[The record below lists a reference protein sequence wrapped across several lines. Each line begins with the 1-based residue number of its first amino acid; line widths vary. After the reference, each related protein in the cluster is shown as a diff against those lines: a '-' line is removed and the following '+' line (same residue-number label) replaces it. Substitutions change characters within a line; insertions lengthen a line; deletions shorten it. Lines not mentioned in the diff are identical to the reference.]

1 MTPCTRYDRRAIP
14 GPYAKR
20 RGAASRLP
28 RAFSSGG
35 AQSGRQGRGV
45 PGRWGTGLELAQ
57 TLLDRR
63 AARTRLGGGRLE
75 VQAVAIQRVRIRLE
89 AIEVVLKVGD
99 ARVVLREIAFQSCI
113 FSGGRPPVRRVD
125 HNGGHH
131 VRGVSRIGALGA
143 EGRRAEEGDAGREGQ
158 GTQVTRRHETTPAK
172 TTAGPA
178 GQKGPVAV
186 GRCTSGGRPAPGLRH
201 VVRSSMNRT

>member
-1 MTPCTRYDRRAIP
+1 MSLANSCVSRRGWFRSASSGARSSWWLMTPSIVHDNVHAVRSARNSGTRC
-14 GPYAKR
+14 KR

-113 FSGGRPPVRRVD
+113 FSGGRPPV
-125 HNGGHH
+125 
-131 VRGVSRIGALGA
+131 
-143 EGRRAEEGDAGREGQ
+143 
-158 GTQVTRRHETTPAK
+158 
-172 TTAGPA
+172 
-178 GQKGPVAV
+178 
-186 GRCTSGGRPAPGLRH
+186 
-201 VVRSSMNRT
+201 